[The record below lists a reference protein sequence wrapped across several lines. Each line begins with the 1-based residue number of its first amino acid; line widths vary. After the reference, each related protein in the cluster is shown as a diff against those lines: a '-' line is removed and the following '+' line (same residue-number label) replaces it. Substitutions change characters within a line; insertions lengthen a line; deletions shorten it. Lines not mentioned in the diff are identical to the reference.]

1 MRTFFAAFAL
11 LATVNAAGGGAE
23 TPKEKEAQVSEL
35 NFEAAQTGETIK
47 MEYLQRLVNDK
58 GSLIVAMTLQSKN
71 DAALYNARVNLNI
84 KAKDNAE
91 CLSRSVIDI
100 AETGVKG
107 AGTAA
112 QETYT
117 TTLREAKATENA
129 KCDTAVK
136 I

>member
-71 DAALYNARVNLNI
+71 DAALYDARVNLNI